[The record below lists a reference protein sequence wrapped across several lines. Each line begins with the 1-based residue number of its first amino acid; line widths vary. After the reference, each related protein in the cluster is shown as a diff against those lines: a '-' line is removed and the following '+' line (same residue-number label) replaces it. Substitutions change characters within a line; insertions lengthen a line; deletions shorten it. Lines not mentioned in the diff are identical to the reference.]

1 MSRLSSEGSSANWN
15 AYKSKVLTCFNEN
28 FRPHLAE
35 SGEVIPPFDELAEG
49 VLCDQKIHEQFAHY
63 LANLHVIAQGN
74 VNAGD
79 HLAPGTSLE
88 YLSTLINMAR
98 VKFVTGKDCLQRSRD
113 FMTCLNYKSA
123 TPDCTWLLGL
133 RRNIRAIAMERIRK
147 GEQKA
152 DQASKSIYPNDTKT
166 INLAYSRAG
175 TKEAAV
181 RKFAIL
187 TCSQTCG
194 RSAETSLLAYHC
206 LIWDSCFNAVFGTS
220 AQPKTL
226 KEKYICLHAGRY
238 RWNDWFLNFGD
249 FLVLNRPAVDDEP
262 YLFDEMLNSS
272 SPGTLLSRYL
282 QGVVTNAQYALQKYK
297 AVFVPW
303 PSDPVAGGMR
313 RGGINCCYAVMPF
326 EFVLPFSGHSLR
338 EWTAMGEY
346 IDAERASLIPSAT
359 AVADYPPRTYGTV
372 GHGPQP
378 ATLDALLDLN
388 VDLSALDAVVVALF
402 QIDSAF
408 PVQLK
413 PCGELWPALRCSL
426 ASFIMYYPERVRY
439 EEMVVVQTR
448 LLEVVMQVFHCQ
460 DPNERIL
467 EWAVAIRK
475 KFDVDNLQNVT
486 GPDGGGGNQAAIV
499 NLMQEMNSSV
509 LKQNAVLDR
518 VCAKVDNVCSRLDD
532 LDEKQDELQRLVLL
546 LGNQQLAQSSGPD
559 QSGSEVGSES
569 QSSTSLQATSP
580 TSHSPSPSASSALSS
595 PAASSPTVSSPM
607 NALKKLRAYN
617 SVDSIPRTYSLGGIK
632 CAEFYMHYVDLNFTY
647 PSFISSA
654 GKNCCGSLSRAKK
667 VVQYFEWMLSDEESI
682 RVRAP
687 NADKGELRA
696 LFPKIEGLFLAF
708 LAHLFQKYT
717 KRIPKTLKISAT
729 ARTRVLSLSPCGLE
743 ERLKELTK
751 ISSQLKTGFREID
764 LQRDVLQNFRRE
776 MDPQA
781 YDEIMSSG
789 SQKKRLRLGN

>member
-1 MSRLSSEGSSANWN
+1 MSRLSSEGSSANWK
-15 AYKSKVLTCFNEN
+15 AYKSKVLTCFNDH

-35 SGEVIPPFDELAEG
+35 SGEDIPPFDELAEG

-63 LANLHVIAQGN
+63 LANVHVIAQGN

-98 VKFVTGKDCLQRSRD
+98 VKFVTGKVCLQRSRD
-113 FMTCLNYKSA
+113 FMTCLNYKSE

-133 RRNIRAIAMERIRK
+133 RRNIRAITMERIRK

-206 LIWDSCFNAVFGTS
+206 LIWDTCFNAVFGTS

-262 YLFDEMLNSS
+262 YLFDEMLNSP

-282 QGVVTNAQYALQKYK
+282 QGVVTNAQYALQRYVK
-297 AVFVPW
+297 VFVPW

-338 EWTAMGEY
+338 ELTAMGEY
-346 IDAERASLIPSAT
+346 IDAERACLIPSAT
-359 AVADYPPRTYGTV
+359 AVADYPPRTYGTI

-378 ATLDALLDLN
+378 ATLDALLVMD
-388 VDLSALDAVVVALF
+388 VDLSALDDVVVALF

-413 PCGELWPALRCSL
+413 KGGELWPALRCSL
-426 ASFIMYYPERVRY
+426 ASFIMYYPERVEY
-439 EEMVVVQTR
+439 EEMVIVQTR
-448 LLEVVMQVFHCQ
+448 LLEVVQQVFHCA
-460 DPNERIL
+460 DPDERIRQ
-467 EWAVAIRK
+467 WAIAIRK

-486 GPDGGGGNQAAIV
+486 GPDGGGSQAAIV
-499 NLMQEMNSSV
+499 NLMQDMNSSI

-518 VCAKVDNVCSRLDD
+518 VCAKVDHVCSRLAD
-532 LDEKQDELQRLVLL
+532 LDEKQDEVRRLVLL
-546 LGNQQLAQSSGPD
+546 LGNQQLERSSSPD
-559 QSGSEVGSES
+559 QPGSEVGSEF
-569 QSSTSLQATSP
+569 QSTSLQATSP
-580 TSHSPSPSASSALSS
+580 ISHSPAPSSSSAWS
-595 PAASSPTVSSPM
+595 PTTSSPTASSPM
-607 NALKKLRAYN
+607 NALKQLRSYK
-617 SVDSIPRTYSLGGIK
+617 SVDSIPKPYSLAKIS
-632 CAEFYMHYVDLNFTY
+632 CADFYLYYVEQRFIY
-647 PSFISSA
+647 PSFKSSA
-654 GKNCCGSLSRAKK
+654 GKTCSGSTRRAKL
-667 VVQYFEWMLSDEESI
+667 VVQYFEWMLNDEELI
-682 RVRAP
+682 RVKAP
-687 NADKGELRA
+687 NPDVGELRV
-696 LFPKIEGLFLAF
+696 LFPKIEGLFLMF
-708 LAHLFQKYT
+708 LADLF
-717 KRIPKTLKISAT
+717 KRHSNVVPKTLILSAT
-729 ARTRVLSLSPCGLE
+729 ARTRILHITPSGLE
-743 ERLKELTK
+743 ERLKELK
-751 ISSQLKTGFREID
+751 KFPNFREGHLHRDI
-764 LQRDVLQNFRRE
+764 LQTFRRE
-776 MDPQA
+776 MDSQV
-781 YDEIMSSG
+781 YDQIMSSG
-789 SQKKRLRLGN
+789 SQKKRLRLNDD